1 MNEIWNMMDINV
13 GSLQCWGNVL
23 IKITSVGAI
32 KNGNMSNKELAEELQ
47 KIIIRKFSKRKDR

>member
-13 GSLQCWGNVL
+13 GSLQCCWNVL
-23 IKITSVGAI
+23 IKITSGEAI

-47 KIIIRKFSKRKDR
+47 KLIIRKFNKRKYR

>member
-23 IKITSVGAI
+23 TKITSVGAI

-47 KIIIRKFSKRKDR
+47 KIIIRKFNKRKDR